1 MKKYRSLL
9 VTLGVIAAAILVLV
23 VIGFNLHNAFLFF
36 PVSTISDDSGGA
48 IIAWQNNK
56 GIYVQHIDSSGK
68 VLWQKGGLLVTNAG
82 IVTGSLVMMQTG
94 FTMVSDGLGGAIV
107 AWAGDSTAS
116 AKTNNREN
124 FASLTIQMQRI
135 SSTGKLMW
143 QNTVISTGNNW
154 QIVSNG
160 DGGAIIA
167 WDNFKPYYEALH
179 DDYLCLQKIAPDG
192 ALLWGNAGFTLVA
205 SSPFHA
211 SAAGSNGIA
220 DRSLPTYTG
229 TQDIVTDGDGGVI
242 VIWEVEGEQDAN
254 QVFAQRVN
262 SQGNSVWSK
271 NTLVGT
277 GTYQDNSLRTNSSG
291 GAFLA
296 LQSPD
301 QGVTFQVQMGQ
312 DGGLLGLTQYYPY
325 AVSDGSGGIIS
336 ANLNIVQP
344 DTSPS
349 SIYDI
354 LNIERSDSEGS
365 PVWPEKQVFSSQLG
379 YEITNLQCTT
389 DDNGG
394 IFLAWQIEKGDV
406 GHGIIYVQRVD
417 AAGNILFG
425 DAGTNVFG
433 TADTYQGYNSVL
445 SDNSGGIFVVAPIHN
460 GAFGGNR
467 VCIQHISSNGNRL
480 WGTGIGLDQ

>member
-9 VTLGVIAAAILVLV
+9 ITLGVIVAVVLLLV
-23 VIGFNLHNAFLFF
+23 VIGFNLHNALLFF
-36 PVSTISDDSGGA
+36 PVSTISDDSGGT

-68 VLWQKGGLLVTNAG
+68 VLWQKGGLSVTN
-82 IVTGSLVMMQTG
+82 TGMIINSLVLMQTG

-107 AWAGDSTAS
+107 AWAGESTTS
-116 AKTNNREN
+116 TKTNNREN
-124 FASLTIQMQRI
+124 FAPLTIYMQRI

-179 DDYLCLQKIAPDG
+179 DDSLCLQKIAPDG
-192 ALLWGNAGFTLVA
+192 ALLWGSAGLTLVA
-205 SSPFHA
+205 SSPFHT
-211 SAAGSNGIA
+211 STAGSVGIA
-220 DRSLPTYTG
+220 DRAFPTYTG

-242 VIWEVEGEQDAN
+242 VIWEEEGGQDAD

-262 SQGNSVWSK
+262 SKGNSVWSK

-277 GTYQDNSLRTNSSG
+277 GTYQYNSLRTDGSD

-301 QGVTFQVQMGQ
+301 QGVTYQERVGQ
-312 DGGLLGLTQYYPY
+312 NGGLLGLTQYYTY
-325 AVSDGSGGIIS
+325 SVSDGSGGNIS
-336 ANLNIVQP
+336 VSLVLVHP
-344 DTSPS
+344 VMSSPL
-349 SIYDI
+349 IYDI
-354 LNIERSDSEGS
+354 LNIQRSDSEGS

-379 YEITNLQCTT
+379 YEIINLQCTT

-394 IFLAWQIEKGDV
+394 IFLTWQIEKGDV
-406 GHGIIYVQRVD
+406 AHGIIYVQRVD
-417 AAGNILFG
+417 TAGNILFG
-425 DAGTNVFG
+425 DAGTHVFG
-433 TADTYQGYNSVL
+433 TADTYQGYDSIL

-467 VCIQHISSNGNRL
+467 VSIQHIGSIGNRL
-480 WGTGIGLDQ
+480 WGTGIRLDQ

>member
-1 MKKYRSLL
+1 MKKYRYLFI
-9 VTLGVIAAAILVLV
+9 TLSIIAVVFLALV
-23 VIGFNLHNAFLFF
+23 VIGLNLHNALLFF

-68 VLWQKGGLLVTNAG
+68 VLWQKGGLSVTNTG
-82 IVTGSLVMMQTG
+82 MIIGSLVMMQTG

-107 AWAGDSTAS
+107 AWAGESTAS

-124 FASLTIQMQRI
+124 FAPLTIQMQRI

-179 DDYLCLQKIAPDG
+179 DDYLCLQKHRPHG

-211 SAAGSNGIA
+211 SAVGSNGIA

-277 GTYQDNSLRTNSSG
+277 GSYQDNSLRSDGSD

-296 LQSPD
+296 LQAD
-301 QGVTFQVQMGQ
+301 QGVTYQEQVGQ
-312 DGGLLGLTQYYPY
+312 DGDAGVNSILPLLGQ
-325 AVSDGSGGIIS
+325 
-336 ANLNIVQP
+336 
-344 DTSPS
+344 
-349 SIYDI
+349 
-354 LNIERSDSEGS
+354 
-365 PVWPEKQVFSSQLG
+365 
-379 YEITNLQCTT
+379 
-389 DDNGG
+389 
-394 IFLAWQIEKGDV
+394 
-406 GHGIIYVQRVD
+406 
-417 AAGNILFG
+417 
-425 DAGTNVFG
+425 
-433 TADTYQGYNSVL
+433 
-445 SDNSGGIFVVAPIHN
+445 
-460 GAFGGNR
+460 
-467 VCIQHISSNGNRL
+467 
-480 WGTGIGLDQ
+480 